1 MIHIYLDS
9 PLQLR
14 LQTLCKSKVLMRRSG
29 FRDEVDFGS
38 DYFSHGLTCV
48 KPVKLKVSEIKFPIG
63 SGTCTFFA
71 SFWLGPTSVLSRTF
85 PWITR
90 ISTEGLG
97 EISSAIL
104 KYSRVVL
111 KYSAIVVLLCFV
123 KKPLTRL
130 ACIAEGG
137 PIASSLSSH
146 FRLSR
151 DWPGD
156 GCFCFKS
163 CTIHRKYYELR
174 EIFRL
179 FLDGDIQTLHYKKVK
194 CIAMHTSPWRRP
206 FSVNHVRA
214 LGKGFLQTSEKY
226 CEFLGQTGKSF

>member
-1 MIHIYLDS
+1 
-9 PLQLR
+9 
-14 LQTLCKSKVLMRRSG
+14 MRRSG

-137 PIASSLSSH
+137 PILHHHQSRTQTLYEITSSMRSKNIEGSGYEIASSLSTTS
-146 FRLSR
+146 
-151 DWPGD
+151 
-156 GCFCFKS
+156 GCLA
-163 CTIHRKYYELR
+163 I
-174 EIFRL
+174 
-179 FLDGDIQTLHYKKVK
+179 G
-194 CIAMHTSPWRRP
+194 
-206 FSVNHVRA
+206 
-214 LGKGFLQTSEKY
+214 
-226 CEFLGQTGKSF
+226 